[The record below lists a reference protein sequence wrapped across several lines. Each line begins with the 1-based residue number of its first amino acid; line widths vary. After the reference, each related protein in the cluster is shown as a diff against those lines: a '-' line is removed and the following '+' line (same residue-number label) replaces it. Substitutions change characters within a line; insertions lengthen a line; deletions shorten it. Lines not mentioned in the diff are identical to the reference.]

1 MVAYGC
7 LQAIISRCKMRKYN
21 FAAPYHLSLPLLY
34 RINGKYIRV
43 CLVTENLRRY
53 LRPILLVPGELHPAH
68 VLVLRNGGRCYNDI
82 ILGDCW

>member
-1 MVAYGC
+1 MI
-7 LQAIISRCKMRKYN
+7 LRLFIFRCKNAQIY

-53 LRPILLVPGELHPAH
+53 LHPILLVPGELHPAH
-68 VLVLRNGGRCYNDI
+68 VLVLRNGGR
-82 ILGDCW
+82 LLQ